1 MAHYY
6 WPDGRTQHTIIGKNG
21 KERDTIITDAKE
33 MGLLASFSGVEKA
46 IMVADGLQR
55 WKEDEIIKFAA
66 ENPWDGEQ
74 PLEEWIELI
83 REGGNKKSR
92 DAMDFGSMVHSEI
105 EAFHLNRNHPV
116 LLECKAWLDHYKA
129 WFYENIEEVY
139 YAELTLG
146 CSRVGLGGT
155 IDAIGKHKEYGDMVW
170 DFKTQ
175 GIPEPK
181 PRKTGTI
188 PEKNPK
194 VYTSWLRQLA
204 IYDEMYRDSEHC
216 HLEDRSKPMRLMS
229 VVINRD
235 VPEPMYE
242 HLWTDE
248 DQIWGLRQARANI
261 HAFYTD
267 RKFYPEGYEY
277 AL

>member
-6 WPDGRTQHTIIGKNG
+6 WPNGKPQHTIIGKNG
-21 KERDTIITDAKE
+21 KERDTKITDAQE
-33 MGLLASFSGVEKA
+33 LGLLASFSGVEKA

-55 WKEDEIIKFAA
+55 WKEEEIIKFAA

-74 PLEEWIELI
+74 PLEEWIDTI
-83 REGGNKKSR
+83 REGGNRKSIYAR
-92 DAMDFGSMVHSEI
+92 DFGSMIHSEI
-105 EAFHLNRNHPV
+105 EKFHLDQKHPV
-116 LLECKAWLDHYKA
+116 LDTCLEWLDHYKA
-129 WFYENIEEVY
+129 WFYENIDQVY

-146 CSRVGLGGT
+146 SSRIGLGGT
-155 IDAIGKHKEYGDMVW
+155 IDAIGRHKEYGDMVW

-181 PRKTGTI
+181 PLKSGKI
-188 PEKNPK
+188 PEKKPK
-194 VYTSWLRQLA
+194 VYQSWCRQLA

-229 VVINRD
+229 VVINRE

-242 HLWTDE
+242 YLWSEE
-248 DQIWGLRQARANI
+248 DQVWGLRQARANI